1 MSSNLGMKKRI
12 SFVRIGGLRNT
23 GLEARAR
30 FGFPVEPQGL
40 VMTRVDLNPTC
51 SRRSAFRYRA
61 A

>member
-1 MSSNLGMKKRI
+1 MSSNLGMKKGFL
-12 SFVRIGGLRNT
+12 SFALAVCGTR
-23 GLEARAR
+23 ASQSPAR

-51 SRRSAFRYRA
+51 SGRSAFRYRA